1 MDNRVSDRR
10 CILGFRANTTP
21 LHCSA
26 GHGHCRTRQGS
37 AHLHQQPQR
46 CQTGARASVRG
57 DRKPASPLRQALFAQ
72 AGVLGGPAAATGN
85 VLSTRHRC
93 RALQQGVDVAV
104 FILWTRLG
112 TPLGAL
118 IRKSD
123 GSPYRSGTERE
134 YDLMLQARALTRET
148 EGVARPSLLVYTHRD
163 DASFAETL
171 RNARSSQE
179 LAAQQPADD
188 AHALLTEF
196 EIAPPP
202 GRAISSLCLTIAN
215 WRSSAAS
222 PDCSKAMS
230 RNCPPSFSHKSTARG
245 CY

>member
-1 MDNRVSDRR
+1 
-10 CILGFRANTTP
+10 
-21 LHCSA
+21 
-26 GHGHCRTRQGS
+26 
-37 AHLHQQPQR
+37 
-46 CQTGARASVRG
+46 
-57 DRKPASPLRQALFAQ
+57 
-72 AGVLGGPAAATGN
+72 
-85 VLSTRHRC
+85 
-93 RALQQGVDVAV
+93 LQQGVDVAV

-196 EIAPPP
+196 EIAPPRSRDFFLVP
-202 GRAISSLCLTIAN
+202 HYCKLAEQRSLTRLLQGNVEELPAILQPQIDRARLLLNKTETTSQQ
-215 WRSSAAS
+215 R
-222 PDCSKAMS
+222 
-230 RNCPPSFSHKSTARG
+230 
-245 CY
+245 